1 MKPKKVGRPVSK
13 NPKINTIKIRMDNT
27 EIKVL
32 DECCKKLNLNRSD
45 LIRQGIKAIYANL

>member
-1 MKPKKVGRPVSK
+1 MKPKKVGRPISE
-13 NPKINTIKIRMDNT
+13 NPKINIVKIRMDSA